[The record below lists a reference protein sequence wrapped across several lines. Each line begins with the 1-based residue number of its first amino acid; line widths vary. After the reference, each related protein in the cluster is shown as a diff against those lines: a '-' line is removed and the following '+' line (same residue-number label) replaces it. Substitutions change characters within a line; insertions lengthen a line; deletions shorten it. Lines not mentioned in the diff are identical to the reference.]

1 MSELKPYQTQS
12 HRTHGYS
19 ADYPKL
25 YNVWCTMLTRCYNP
39 KREKYK
45 DYGSRGVCVCPEWQ
59 RAENFCKWALENGYK
74 DGLQIDRIDVNGNY
88 EPSNCRW
95 VTPKQNSRNKRNTKF
110 LTVGGVKKCVA
121 EWSETLSVNQYTIY
135 WWIREKGVKYAEQRL
150 SQIA

>member
-25 YNVWCTMLTRCYNP
+25 YNVWCTMLSRCYNA

-45 DYGSRGVCVCPEWQ
+45 DYGLRGVCVCEEWQ
-59 RAENFCKWALENGYK
+59 SAENFCKWALDNGYK

-110 LTVGGVKKCVA
+110 LTVGGVTKCVA